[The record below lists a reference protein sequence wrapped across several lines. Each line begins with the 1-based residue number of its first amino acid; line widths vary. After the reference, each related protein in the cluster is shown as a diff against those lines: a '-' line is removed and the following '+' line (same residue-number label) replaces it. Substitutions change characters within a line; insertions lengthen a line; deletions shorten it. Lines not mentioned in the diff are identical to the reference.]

1 MDRFRLSYNVMYL
14 LRGVFTLKVS
24 SLMIYIVFKSNK
36 TQEMSL
42 KAKLLNQGLPNP
54 PYVRGLARGSDANIS
69 VPLGWVTKLI

>member
-42 KAKLLNQGLPNP
+42 KAKLLNQGYPIRPN
-54 PYVRGLARGSDANIS
+54 VHGLARGSDANIS
-69 VPLGWVTKLI
+69 VPLGWVTN